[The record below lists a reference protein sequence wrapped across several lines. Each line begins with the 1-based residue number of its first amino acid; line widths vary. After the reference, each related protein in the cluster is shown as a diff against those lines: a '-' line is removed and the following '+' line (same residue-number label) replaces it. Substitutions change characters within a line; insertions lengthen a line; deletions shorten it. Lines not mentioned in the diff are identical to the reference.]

1 MKIVDLST
9 EPLSLKDLLELV
21 GQENLILRT
30 PDGREFVLAEI
41 NDSDKEVELV
51 RQNQE
56 LMDFLDQRSREE
68 KTYTLSQVRKSLGLQ

>member
-9 EPLSLKDLLELV
+9 EPLSLKDLLELA

-41 NDSDKEVELV
+41 NDFDKEVELV